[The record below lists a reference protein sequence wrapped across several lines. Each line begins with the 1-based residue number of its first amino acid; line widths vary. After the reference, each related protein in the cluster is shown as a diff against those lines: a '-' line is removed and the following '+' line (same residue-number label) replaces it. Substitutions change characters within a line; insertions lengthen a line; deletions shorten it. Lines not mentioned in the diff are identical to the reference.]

1 MGICQHG
8 SHSSTWS
15 SVKETCLQKIG
26 FIHVFQCSGVFSDRC
41 GKCFK
46 PHGSALKI
54 QDQGLENAAVCFI
67 KAILIYFQKIQC
79 EAGNI
84 VGDHTIILHLGEITY
99 SLQKTVGQTGGFL
112 WNAWRSRQLHWV
124 RFPRQAPERNV
135 E

>member
-46 PHGSALKI
+46 PHRGRPENSGSRSGECGGLFY
-54 QDQGLENAAVCFI
+54 QGHTDLLPEGVR
-67 KAILIYFQKIQC
+67 C

-99 SLQKTVGQTGGFL
+99 YPQKTVAPTGG
-112 WNAWRSRQLHWV
+112 SSG
-124 RFPRQAPERNV
+124 PRHLGSIGFDFHAKHLSGT
-135 E
+135 

>member
-46 PHGSALKI
+46 PHGAALKI

-99 SLQKTVGQTGGFL
+99 SLQKTVGQTGVPL
-112 WNAWRSRQLHWV
+112 ERLAISA
-124 RFPRQAPERNV
+124 APLGSISTPST
-135 E
+135 

>member
-46 PHGSALKI
+46 PHGAALKI

-99 SLQKTVGQTGGFL
+99 SSSEDGWPDGGFL

>member
-46 PHGSALKI
+46 PHGAALKI

-84 VGDHTIILHLGEITY
+84 VGDHTIILHLAKSRT
-99 SLQKTVGQTGGFL
+99 LFRRRLARRGFL

-124 RFPRQAPERNV
+124 RFPRQAPERT
-135 E
+135 